1 MAGGAG
7 KFELKNRAQAGEP
20 EVVKVYGA
28 ASCEY
33 KLWKQLPAS
42 SGQCCAVQVQNSLL
56 PAAGENR
63 YQRYC
68 EGKKKFL
75 LIPVLQKKNI
85 YIYVYMYIYLYMFG
99 IPYHSKIAGSVK
111 LARNLVMKL
120 SCSMT

>member
-75 LIPVLQKKNI
+75 LIPVLQKYI
-85 YIYVYMYIYLYMFG
+85 YIYMCICIYIYICLVYP
-99 IPYHSKIAGSVK
+99 ITQK
-111 LARNLVMKL
+111 LQVV
-120 SCSMT
+120 